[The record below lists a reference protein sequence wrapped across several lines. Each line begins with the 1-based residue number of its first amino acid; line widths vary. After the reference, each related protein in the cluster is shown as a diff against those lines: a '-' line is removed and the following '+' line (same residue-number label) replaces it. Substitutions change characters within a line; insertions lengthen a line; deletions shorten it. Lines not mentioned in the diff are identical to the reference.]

1 MIYLDDLK
9 YMKLY
14 KKPFMLPINK
24 EDKKHGSAI
33 LLLTPN
39 YESSNS
45 LMNHPL
51 ALNKPVTTF
60 QSYYVEKDIMYTINN
75 ESRHLEIA
83 HIDYSTII
91 NEQPS
96 VFIETTDIVNREPL
110 DESSINEFYCK
121 LGDHII
127 FFNEMY
133 DENIY
138 NEVAGLNSKY
148 KKLLYYD
155 RIRNNKEVFN
165 IYKKVKEDNPWIK
178 KTFVSY
184 DRYNKLNL
192 YIDLSYYNQVYL
204 GNNSFTINKSMKQIL
219 LIT

>member
-75 ESRHLEIA
+75 EST
-83 HIDYSTII
+83 STYLHC
-91 NEQPS
+91 
-96 VFIETTDIVNREPL
+96 DK
-110 DESSINEFYCK
+110 CK
-121 LGDHII
+121 
-127 FFNEMY
+127 
-133 DENIY
+133 NIY
-138 NEVAGLNSKY
+138 HIYLDGTLNFSVSKT
-148 KKLLYYD
+148 K
-155 RIRNNKEVFN
+155 
-165 IYKKVKEDNPWIK
+165 
-178 KTFVSY
+178 
-184 DRYNKLNL
+184 
-192 YIDLSYYNQVYL
+192 
-204 GNNSFTINKSMKQIL
+204 
-219 LIT
+219 

>member
-24 EDKKHGSAI
+24 DDKKHGSAI

-39 YESSNS
+39 YESSNA

-51 ALNKPVTTF
+51 ALNKPITF

-83 HIDYSTII
+83 HTDYSTII

-96 VFIETTDIVNREPL
+96 VFIETTDVINNDPI
-110 DESSINEFYCK
+110 DESYINEFYCK
-121 LGDHII
+121 LKDHII

-133 DENIY
+133 DEEVY

-155 RIRNNKEVFN
+155 RLRNNKEVFSL
-165 IYKKVKEDNPWIK
+165 YSKVKEDNP
-178 KTFVSY
+178 
-184 DRYNKLNL
+184 
-192 YIDLSYYNQVYL
+192 
-204 GNNSFTINKSMKQIL
+204 
-219 LIT
+219 